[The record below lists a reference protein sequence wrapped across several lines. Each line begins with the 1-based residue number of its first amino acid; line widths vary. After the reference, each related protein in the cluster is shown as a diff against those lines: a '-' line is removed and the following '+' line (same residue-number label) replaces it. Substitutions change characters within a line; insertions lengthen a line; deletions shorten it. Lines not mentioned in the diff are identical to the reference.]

1 MSFEHWN
8 TGYSR
13 DQLIEIIGGLVKEQP
28 ELERKIRNELPIPD
42 IRQMEEQ
49 LSNANKNIYKSLPT
63 SRLAKKTDSISYA
76 RAVTHLNS
84 FKKTIMDHTN
94 TLNISKNWDAL
105 LDYTQ
110 MAWTYV
116 KATPIWDNHSHN
128 TCRRSCF
135 KILSNHLYVAL
146 KQGGILLGE
155 HRIYELSNRIWN
167 MSNECNDSQ
176 INLSIELLNNITASI
191 E

>member
-1 MSFEHWN
+1 M
-8 TGYSR
+8 
-13 DQLIEIIGGLVKEQP
+13 IAIVGGLVKDQP
-28 ELERKIRNELPIPD
+28 ELESKIRKELPMPD

-76 RAVTHLNS
+76 RAVTHLNT
-84 FKKTIMDHTN
+84 FKKTIIDHTN

-116 KATPIWDNHSHN
+116 KSTPVWDNHSHN
-128 TCRRSCF
+128 TCRRNCF
-135 KILSNHLYVAL
+135 KILSNHLYVSL
-146 KQGGILLGE
+146 KHGGVLLGE

-176 INLSIELLNNITASI
+176 INMSIELLNNIVASI

>member
-1 MSFEHWN
+1 MS
-8 TGYSR
+8 GYSR
-13 DQLIEIIGGLVKEQP
+13 EQLIAIIGGLVKEQP
-28 ELERKIRNELPIPD
+28 ELERKIRNELPTPD

-49 LSNANKNIYKSLPT
+49 LSSANKNIYKCLPT
-63 SRLAKKTDSISYA
+63 SRLAKKTDSISYT
-76 RAVTHLNS
+76 RAITHLNT
-84 FKKTIMDHTN
+84 FKKTIVEHTN

-116 KATPIWDNHSHN
+116 KATPVWDNYSHN

-135 KILSNHLYVAL
+135 KILSNHLYVSL
-146 KQGGILLGE
+146 KFGGTLLGQ

-176 INLSIELLNNITASI
+176 INLSIELLNNIIASI